1 MIIYEAPWGLLS
13 FLTGIQDVARSE
25 VTKNTMVAFLM
36 IFESR
41 IFAQWLLGKR
51 YK

>member
-1 MIIYEAPWGLLS
+1 MIIYEAPWGFLS
-13 FLTGIQDVARSE
+13 FLTGVQGVARSE
-25 VTKNTMVAFLM
+25 VTIIAMVAFLM